1 MLSLLKIAWLAYILP
16 ERDSLP
22 NDHASPV
29 FGSVGGVIV
38 SSSTFQEPPVGADGA
53 IVAYLN
59 AITVSLV
66 GPSVIIVPP
75 PPDPCISLI
84 FVG

>member
-1 MLSLLKIAWLAYILP
+1 MSLLNIAWLAYTLP
-16 ERDSLP
+16 ERDWFP
-22 NDHASPV
+22 NDHALPV
-29 FGSVGGVIV
+29 FGSIGGVIV
-38 SSSTFQEPPVGADGA
+38 SSSTFQEPPVGVEGVSAA
-53 IVAYLN
+53 ALK

-66 GPSVIIVPP
+66 APSVIIVPP